1 MFTLL
6 AVIFFLFIIFALLRI
21 LFGIVV
27 VLKKYLNGEI
37 QLSIEEKQE
46 MKKSFWEGIKLVV
59 RHLFLFK

>member
-46 MKKSFWEGIKLVV
+46 MKKSFWNGIMLVI